1 MERTASEPRL
11 LRGLFDRLRPG
22 RVEVTGGFLLLAAWL
37 NYLDAQGIVPLALVF
52 CALHELGHLTALGLL
67 GRRVRRM
74 SVTVAGAELE
84 VDRAM
89 SYGGEALAA
98 LAGPAVN
105 LGLALVLCRLPGG
118 ALAAGLNLVLA
129 CFNLLPVGRLD
140 GGRVL
145 RCALSWLLGPERAWG
160 VCRSL
165 DWMLAGALAALG
177 AVLAG
182 LGSGPTLLLTAL
194 WLWSSLLRED
204 RPGPRPASAAA
215 VGLLRRIS
223 QKIH

>member
-1 MERTASEPRL
+1 MSAGAVL
-11 LRGLFDRLRPG
+11 LWAVLLYLDGDGLTL
-22 RVEVTGGFLLLAAWL
+22 LCLLA
-37 NYLDAQGIVPLALVF
+37 
-52 CALHELGHLTALGLL
+52 CALHEAGHLLAIYALGGHVALL
-67 GRRVRRM
+67 RVTC
-74 SVTVAGAELE
+74 VGAELRLSARTRLGSAAQFLAALVGPLANLGSGLAALRLAGE
-84 VDRAM
+84 
-89 SYGGEALAA
+89 GGWCFAGLSFALAA
-98 LAGPAVN
+98 
-105 LGLALVLCRLPGG
+105 
-118 ALAAGLNLVLA
+118 
-129 CFNLLPVGRLD
+129 FNLLPVGRLD

-204 RPGPRPASAAA
+204 RPGPRPASPASL
-215 VGLLRRIS
+215 GLLRRIS

>member
-1 MERTASEPRL
+1 MRWRRGEITA
-11 LRGLFDRLRPG
+11 GA
-22 RVEVTGGFLLLAAWL
+22 LLLWAL
-37 NYLDAQGIVPLALVF
+37 LYYLDSSGMVPQVLAA
-52 CALHELGHLTALGLL
+52 CALHELGHYAAIHLL
-67 GRRVRRM
+67 GGRVSRLNITC
-74 SVTVAGAELE
+74 VGAEMVLSARFPLGPARE
-84 VDRAM
+84 LA
-89 SYGGEALAA
+89 AA

-105 LGLALVLCRLPGG
+105 LLCAGLCAGLGERWYCFAGIHLAL
-118 ALAAGLNLVLA
+118 GL
-129 CFNLLPVGRLD
+129 FNLLPVGRLD

-194 WLWSSLLRED
+194 WLWSSLFRED
-204 RPGPRPASAAA
+204 RPGPRPASPASL
-215 VGLLRRIS
+215 GLLRRIS